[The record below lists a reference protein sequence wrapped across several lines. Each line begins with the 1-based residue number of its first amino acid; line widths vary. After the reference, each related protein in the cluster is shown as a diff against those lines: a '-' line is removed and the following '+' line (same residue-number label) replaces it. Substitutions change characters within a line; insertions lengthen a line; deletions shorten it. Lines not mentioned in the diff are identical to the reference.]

1 MKKGL
6 ILVILCALVLTLATG
21 CSRKE
26 ESLRM
31 EVQNIVASGDNQ
43 ILSVNIQNNTGS
55 TVSYG
60 WVNSC
65 KFQVTTDQGRF
76 VCDAP
81 FMGRIPQG
89 DSTEKIKLSDC
100 PGEVKS
106 IVITELCLL
115 NNNGLPDKELHDLTL
130 YNSKKDVTS
139 FEDSFGFFDN
149 PDWFSGIMFKLVPVF
164 IVFVL
169 FRNVIRLFF
178 GRKLRS
184 IFRSRRGFHIPSFH
198 ANFHDHNAQ
207 SMHDQAVQMA
217 NNAHMQE
224 VNRQFHED
232 MHHHTQEA
240 MDFGMKSVTPIDQG
254 GFVPPP
260 EPPMFF

>member
-31 EVQNIVASGDNQ
+31 EVQNIVASGNNQ
-43 ILSVNIQNNTGS
+43 ILTVNIQNDTGS
-55 TVSYG
+55 TISYG
-60 WVNSC
+60 WVRSC
-65 KFQVTTDQGRF
+65 KFEVTTDQGRF

-81 FMGRIPQG
+81 FMGRIPKG

-100 PGEVKS
+100 PGDVRK
-106 IVITELCLL
+106 IVITELCQLKS
-115 NNNGLPDKELHDLTL
+115 NGLPGKELNDLTL
-130 YNSKKDVTS
+130 YNSKKGVTS
-139 FEDSFGFFDN
+139 FEDSFGFFDDPN
-149 PDWFSGIMFKLVPVF
+149 WSSKIMNKLVSVFLVFAVF
-164 IVFVL
+164 I
-169 FRNVIRLFF
+169 NVMSIFF
-178 GRKLRS
+178 GRKLSS
-184 IFRSRRGFHIPSFH
+184 IFRGRRGFHIPSFH

-207 SMHDQAVQMA
+207 RMHDQAVQMA
-217 NNAHMQE
+217 NHVHMQE

-232 MHHHTQEA
+232 IHRHTQEA